1 MTKSRQSLRNSVR
14 AGLNRLVLIAFLSL
28 LGCSS
33 STEPTFYRENIA
45 QGIQDVCKKEYNLDV
60 KAKLFGRTLWVY
72 LPLEDIFVKKD
83 KPEKFLQRFEIKENC

>member
-1 MTKSRQSLRNSVR
+1 MTKLRQSLRSSVR
-14 AGLNRLVLIAFLSL
+14 AGLNRLFSIAFIFV

-45 QGIQDVCKKEYNLDV
+45 RGIEDVCKKEYDLEV

-72 LPLEDIFVKKD
+72 LPLENILQKKRSR
-83 KPEKFLQRFEIKENC
+83 KNF